1 LLIEPP
7 NILIS
12 DEDDFNL
19 ISGDTLEVIIQG
31 SGSIQDSLQSR
42 IEDLEYDNEF
52 NQSVILTMEQSIKEK
67 EEIRLKLIDDI
78 QSKSNHEKK
87 LMEKIQDF
95 KNKNFRMTLDKQQ
108 DFIKRINL
116 SVKNTENKL
125 NSYST
130 QSNEMLN
137 KL

>member
-1 LLIEPP
+1 
-7 NILIS
+7 
-12 DEDDFNL
+12 
-19 ISGDTLEVIIQG
+19 
-31 SGSIQDSLQSR
+31 
-42 IEDLEYDNEF
+42 
-52 NQSVILTMEQSIKEK
+52 
-67 EEIRLKLIDDI
+67 
-78 QSKSNHEKK
+78 
-87 LMEKIQDF
+87 MEKIQDF